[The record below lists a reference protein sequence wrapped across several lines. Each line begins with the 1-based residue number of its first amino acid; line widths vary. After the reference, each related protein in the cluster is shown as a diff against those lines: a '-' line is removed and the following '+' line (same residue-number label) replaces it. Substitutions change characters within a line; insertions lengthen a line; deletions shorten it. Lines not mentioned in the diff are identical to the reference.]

1 MMSGRQKEQM
11 RVRNQLNESTR
22 TRMKIRW
29 SHVCLFLAGMILVLV
44 GRIVVD
50 HYRAVTVANGPSL
63 RRESEATG
71 PWGVMEKQTVMLDRP
86 AGAFPQS
93 KPPREIAWLFGHAS
107 RAELR
112 TLIPSFGLPAAQQA
126 TLLDESRWHDF
137 EHGILVVPPLE
148 LVRNLAPATR
158 ARLYDALGRTDE
170 NQSVR
175 FPFVFRGPVEEWL
188 DGCPLSQE
196 LRQTVADM
204 VYKNGDVS
212 VFADMPYL
220 RITFPSNEVLTLTYH
235 LSRVPAVIARLEL
248 DDRSDLAALK
258 KYWLPGKD
266 ADFGPLLSSLARV
279 PGGTTLGVET
289 LLPPLPRLLLYSY
302 PQERPDFPP
311 QANCVWSSMNFFNTQ
326 PDHRFMDEQ
335 FTFQTLR
342 SQYQVV
348 PRADAFGDVIMLY
361 TPGPEGQMKL
371 VHLCVHI
378 AEDIVFTKNGLDV
391 NQPWALMRLADV
403 QALFPAGVGQAAM
416 VFRRHPST

>member
-1 MMSGRQKEQM
+1 MRARQHTN
-11 RVRNQLNESTR
+11 RSIGAG
-22 TRMKIRW
+22 MKIRW
-29 SHVCLFLAGMILVLV
+29 SYPCLFLAGMILVLV
-44 GRIVVD
+44 FRIVAD
-50 HYRAVTVANGPSL
+50 RYRAATLASGPSL
-63 RRESEATG
+63 HREAEATG

-86 AGAFPQS
+86 SGAFPQH
-93 KPPREIAWLFGHAS
+93 KPPREIVWLFGRTS
-107 RAELR
+107 PAELR
-112 TLIPSFGLPAAQQA
+112 SLIQSLGLPAPQQA
-126 TLLDESRWHDF
+126 ALLDESRWHGS
-137 EHGILVVPPLE
+137 ERGILVVPPLD
-148 LVRNLAPATR
+148 LVRNLTPSAR
-158 ARLYDALGRTDE
+158 QRLYDELSHTEE
-170 NQSVR
+170 NQSLR
-175 FPFVFRGPVEEWL
+175 FPFVFRGSVEEWL
-188 DGCPLSQE
+188 EGCRLSPE
-196 LRQTVADM
+196 LRQTVTSL

-235 LSRVPAVIARLEL
+235 LSRVPAVLAHLEL
-248 DDRSDLAALK
+248 NDRSDLSALK

-266 ADFGPLLSSLARV
+266 SHLGPLLSSLARV
-279 PGGTTLGVET
+279 PGGTTLNVET
-289 LLPPLPRLLLYSY
+289 LLPPIPRLLLYSY

-326 PDHRFMDEQ
+326 PDNRFMDEQ

-403 QALFPAGVGQAAM
+403 QALFPAGVGQATM